1 MLKYNKVNL
10 MKKIIYC
17 IAGIGI
23 LLDQITKLLVSIY
36 LEHIEVISNFFSL
49 TYVENKGAAWGILNN
64 STIILVGI
72 SVVVLLMISKYI
84 SSTIEFTKLSVVS
97 YGLLIGGIF
106 GNLIDRIFRG
116 YVIDF
121 LNFNILGYH
130 FPVFN
135 IADTMIVIGVI
146 LMFIE
151 VIGDTYGNKSRKK

>member
-1 MLKYNKVNL
+1 